1 MSGIWH
7 GAWYADSTQQM
18 ISDDEDD
25 DNVSSPV
32 CKGATNTPLGA
43 SQVAQW

>member
-18 ISDDEDD
+18 VSDD
-25 DNVSSPV
+25 DNDNISSPV
-32 CKGATNTPLGA
+32 CKGVIILPLGLPR
-43 SQVAQW
+43 